1 MTIGLLTNNDRHY
14 HIIRKH
20 NELFT
25 KVMEMIKYA
34 DARSNYELGSMSLSE
49 DHNRVVR
56 RPAHIVIPIAP
67 ESKWSTNIE
76 TGFT

>member
-1 MTIGLLTNNDRHY
+1 MVDTIMLYESTTNY
-14 HIIRKH
+14 SQ
-20 NELFT
+20 
-25 KVMEMIKYA
+25 KVMEMIKCA
-34 DARSNYELGSMSLSE
+34 NARSNYEFGSMSLSE
-49 DHNRVVR
+49 YHNCLVK